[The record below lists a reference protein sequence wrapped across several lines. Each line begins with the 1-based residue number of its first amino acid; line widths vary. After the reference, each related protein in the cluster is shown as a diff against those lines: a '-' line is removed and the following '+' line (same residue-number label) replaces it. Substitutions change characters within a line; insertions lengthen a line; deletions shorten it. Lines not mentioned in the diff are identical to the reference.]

1 MEFVIFAEDWLHLSN
16 SSTLD
21 CIRFAQSLHKIG
33 CTSAIQ
39 AHLIAFGLHNLCI
52 RLAAPQQNIQ
62 ASLIFCSRFAQSLH

>member
-33 CTSAIQ
+33 CTSAKHSSKLDILLSVCTIF
-39 AHLIAFGLHNLCI
+39 ALTDHKVCD
-52 RLAAPQQNIQ
+52 NINNI
-62 ASLIFCSRFAQSLH
+62 S